1 MLQDGNKPLLFP
13 SYRTLDPQFY
23 GLEAVS
29 RYEEAAASAGG
40 GGGEADGEEEAEAAV
55 PPKRP
60 PPHIFAVG
68 AAAYRALVT
77 KNGQNQASL
86 PIFFLKKKI
95 NNFFLANAKIQKN
108 PNHFAEDGQKLF
120 AKKRT
125 KQP

>member
-40 GGGEADGEEEAEAAV
+40 GGGGGGEADGEAEAEAV

-77 KNGQNQASL
+77 KNGQNQASWA
-86 PIFFLKKKI
+86 IFF
-95 NNFFLANAKIQKN
+95 FF
-108 PNHFAEDGQKLF
+108 
-120 AKKRT
+120 
-125 KQP
+125 